1 MKKAIIFTGSPRKK
15 GNTMQMAQWMEDA
28 LKEQGAQ
35 TIRFDTAFLNISG
48 CKVCQGCY
56 STGRAC
62 TIDDD
67 FNRIAEEIETAD
79 VLVFASPLYWYTFPA
94 QIKALFDRLF
104 SMYHENRLFNDKK
117 CVLFAACADQ
127 EDDTFDGM
135 VFAYEK
141 TISLMQGTN
150 AGELLYPAVYDPGEI
165 LSTDAKE
172 QIEKLAETLV

>member
-1 MKKAIIFTGSPRKK
+1 MNKAIIFTGSPRKN

-28 LKEQGAQ
+28 LKEKGALAL
-35 TIRFDTAFLNISG
+35 RFDTAFLKISG

-79 VLVFASPLYWYTFPA
+79 VLVFAAPVYWYTFPT
-94 QIKALFDRLF
+94 QIKSLFDRLF
-104 SMYHENRLFNDKK
+104 AMYKGKRLFNDKK
-117 CVLFAACADQ
+117 CVLLSACGD
-127 EDDTFDGM
+127 EESDTFDGM

-141 TISLMQGTN
+141 TIALMQGTN
-150 AGELLYPAVYDPGEI
+150 AGELLYPEIYDPGEI

-172 QIEKLAETLV
+172 KIEDLADKLI